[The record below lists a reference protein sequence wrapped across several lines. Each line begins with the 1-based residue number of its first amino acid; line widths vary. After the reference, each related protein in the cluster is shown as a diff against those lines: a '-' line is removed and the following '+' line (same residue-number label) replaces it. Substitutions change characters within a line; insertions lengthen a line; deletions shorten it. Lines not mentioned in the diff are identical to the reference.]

1 MSSIPRIELSM
12 SCHMLSWIA
21 GVLRKLPEIFMAL
34 RQHPLRSHPPLA
46 LAALA
51 FLFHGRPRRNEAGS
65 ETSHLMPNKAI
76 VCNCQV
82 VLWCFIMFCC
92 VYILHHWIW
101 PGASRLCNMFIHTSI
116 IFQYISSFSQFLS
129 NVIHPSIV
137 SNCRNAASW
146 SWGLWGLCQGEIPP
160 PCLTTRCC
168 HNRSPDLGRM
178 PGWFWREVVR
188 MWYLIS
194 LSDMLNIVFICI

>member
-34 RQHPLRSHPPLA
+34 RQHPLRSHHPLA

-76 VCNCQV
+76 AMQLSGMFYD
-82 VLWCFIMFCC
+82 VLLCFAVFTSSTIEFGQAKLERFPADYVTCS
-92 VYILHHWIW
+92 YILPSYFNIFHPFPNFWATW
-101 PGASRLCNMFIHTSI
+101 FIHQLYPIVEMLPAGAGDSGDSAKARFRHLAWQLGVVI
-116 IFQYISSFSQFLS
+116 I
-129 NVIHPSIV
+129 
-137 SNCRNAASW
+137 
-146 SWGLWGLCQGEIPP
+146 
-160 PCLTTRCC
+160 
-168 HNRSPDLGRM
+168 
-178 PGWFWREVVR
+178 EVR
-188 MWYLIS
+188 I
-194 LSDMLNIVFICI
+194 